1 MHVVS
6 NTDATRPATMDGAPR
21 AFGAMQ
27 PYACDAFP
35 VGIGGA
41 AMVPDAA
48 LEETDAETGLS
59 LWSATRLA
67 TMQAKLNQRLGPEY
81 LSQRPGPGGGA
92 LLFGC

>member
-1 MHVVS
+1 
-6 NTDATRPATMDGAPR
+6 
-21 AFGAMQ
+21 
-27 PYACDAFP
+27 
-35 VGIGGA
+35 
-41 AMVPDAA
+41 MVPDAA